1 MQFVFESRLERRD
14 NVVCVDGLFES
25 KLQISHWQGNKSPQ
39 EFKADTSTEMAFK
52 LIESPEKKKH
62 LTGIEIVSNNH
73 FDADGLIS
81 AYVLVHPSLAAEYK
95 SSLINIARTGDFAEF
110 RTEDALKA
118 NTVIESMGDPENGF
132 FKGELKGKS
141 YPAMMQLIYEKG
153 FSMMP
158 EIIEN
163 IDKFEEYWKKDFD
176 LFEKSEESFEKHE
189 SVFSNY
195 ADCRL
200 SVIESPFELHTVSR
214 FSHADFEI
222 VLSAI
227 KAGGGRR
234 YQLEYKPVTWF
245 DTGRESKTKRKPF
258 EDLRKGLQSLETS
271 TAGEWQVLGKDP
283 ITEWDYR
290 LVFTDKNFSSQAS
303 AIPLY
308 EIENILFG
316 YFSSIR

>member
-1 MQFVFESRLERRD
+1 MQFVFESRLESKD

-25 KLQISHWQGNKSPQ
+25 KLQISHWQGNRTPK

-81 AYVLVHPSLAAEYK
+81 AYVLVHPSLASEYK

-110 RTEDALKA
+110 RTEDAVKA
-118 NTVIESMGDPENGF
+118 NTVIEAMGDTENGF
-132 FKGELKGKS
+132 FKGEIKGKN

-153 FSMMP
+153 FSMLP
-158 EIIEN
+158 EIIDN
-163 IDKFEEYWKKDFD
+163 IDKFEQYWKTDFA

-195 ADCRL
+195 ADSRL
-200 SVIESPFELHTVSR
+200 SVIESPFDLHTVSR
-214 FSHADFEI
+214 FSHAEFDI
-222 VLSAI
+222 VLSVV
-227 KAGGGRR
+227 KGGGGNR
-234 YQLEYKPVTWF
+234 YQLEYKPITWF
-245 DTGRESKTKRKPF
+245 DTGRKNTTERKPL
-258 EDLRKGLQSLETS
+258 EDLRKGLQALETS
-271 TAGEWQVLGKDP
+271 GAGEWQVLGKDP

-290 LVFTDKNFSSQAS
+290 LVFMDKNFISRAS
-303 AIPLY
+303 GIPLY

-316 YFSSIR
+316 YFSTIR